1 MQLTVG
7 RPLPR
12 SFPKIWMNLF
22 QNYSSLPKFQASNM
36 GFWGFGVLD
45 RVGFVYWNFLAWVV
59 LRYCENID
67 GIHFQF
73 LSFQS
78 KANVLS

>member
-1 MQLTVG
+1 MCKNAPDHLVS
-7 RPLPR
+7 RVWR
-12 SFPKIWMNLF
+12 
-22 QNYSSLPKFQASNM
+22 
-36 GFWGFGVLD
+36 VLD
-45 RVGFVYWNFLAWVV
+45 RLEFVYWNFLAWVV

-78 KANVLS
+78 KANVTIYHISWERKW